1 MECSKRAPDPLKEL
15 LNYARLIEYS
25 VSFILTL
32 LVSMVLLNRVRFKLE
47 SFTYLVMAI
56 LLFT

>member
-1 MECSKRAPDPLKEL
+1 MGTSNKELETLKEL
-15 LNYARLIEYS
+15 LKYARLIEYS

-32 LVSMVLLNRVRFKLE
+32 LISMMLLNRVRFKLE